1 MNEKVKKIIDQSKD
15 FALNLLPPIL
25 GPLSLTGEK
34 RISVELTEKEII
46 ICNLQSKKKEIKK
59 IIKENFEFSSSKN
72 DFNNDYQKYVDQISE
87 IAKKEKL
94 QNMEVNLLL
103 PTSEVTLK
111 QISMPLT
118 TDTNLSK
125 EIMTNDF
132 WSQFTDLPTEGIKEM
147 LEGLAVSYQ
156 VIDIDKKNDTMEIL
170 FAYTD
175 NNKNLS
181 KNKILKAAKLNPT
194 VYEVKCL
201 ALVNLLMLS
210 QKIHKNKDFL
220 IFVYGESENYL
231 IHRKEKKFTFV
242 ANKLTRS
249 DVTLL
254 KQLEKLPDGEGPFWD
269 ELFDRVLNN
278 VKPTIDEIVEDTENK
293 ISELFIFSELDES
306 KNFIA
311 GVKSKF
317 PELKLTTVSTFPKS
331 EEPNPSDKKIKKSS
345 TKKNKAAD
353 KQDQNIFSNKIIKL
367 NKEAIE
373 FSEKIKKNKNLFSF
387 NIGASLRYLNPY
399 SVREPLN
406 CIYKINLN
414 AKKDIIIHNKKVFI
428 ENNALKFLTIFF
440 LILLSSVIFFKIPKY
455 FENKN
460 LIAEYSSIDKLHT
473 SFTEDLKILSI
484 KKKEAEH
491 ERKIA
496 SKILSRKDEYLD
508 FIDKAAELVP
518 EGVVLDS
525 IDYLKGSHVVF
536 IGKAAS
542 DLDINLFLVNLRN
555 EIGKSEI
562 NNLDKIFQKFES
574 KNIPDDI
581 LEKYK
586 SDINSKK
593 EKSSNGVEVKDAEAT
608 KASEV
613 KTFKIKLFL

>member
-25 GPLSLTGEK
+25 GPLSLPGEK
-34 RISVELTEKEII
+34 RISVELTEKEIT

-59 IIKENFEFSSSKN
+59 IIQEKFEFSSSKN
-72 DFNNDYQKYVDQISE
+72 DFNKDYQKYVDQISE
-87 IAKKEKL
+87 IVKKEKF

-132 WSQFTDLPTEGIKEM
+132 WSQFTDLPAEGIKEM

-156 VIDIDKKNDTMEIL
+156 VIDIDKKNQTMEIL

-175 NNKNLS
+175 NNKNLN

-201 ALVNLLMLS
+201 ALVNLLMLT

-220 IFVYGESENYL
+220 LLVYGESENYL
-231 IHRKEKKFTFV
+231 IHRKQKKFIFV
-242 ANKLTRS
+242 SNKLTRS

-254 KQLEKLPDGEGPFWD
+254 KQLEKLPDGDGPFWD
-269 ELFDRVLNN
+269 ELYDRTLNN
-278 VKPTIDEIVEDTENK
+278 VKPTIDEIVEDTENN

-317 PELKLTTVSTFPKS
+317 PELKLTNVSTFPKK
-331 EEPNPSDKKIKKSS
+331 EELNRLDKKIKKRP
-345 TKKNKAAD
+345 TKNKAAD

-373 FSEKIKKNKNLFSF
+373 FSEKIKINKNLFSF

-399 SVREPLN
+399 NVRESLN

-414 AKKDIIIHNKKVFI
+414 AKKDILIHNKKVFI
-428 ENNALKFLTIFF
+428 ENNVLKFLTIFF

-455 FENKN
+455 FKNKN
-460 LIAEYSSIDKLHT
+460 LIVEYDSIDKLHT

-484 KKKEAEH
+484 KKKEAYAA
-491 ERKIA
+491 RTIA

-508 FIDKAAELVP
+508 FIDKVAELVP

-525 IDYLKGSHVVF
+525 VDYLKGSHVVF

-574 KNIPDDI
+574 KTIPDDI
-581 LEKYK
+581 LEKYN
-586 SDINSKK
+586 SDINLKK
-593 EKSSNGVEVKDAEAT
+593 EISSDVDKDKDLEVT

-613 KTFKIKLFL
+613 KSFKIKLFL